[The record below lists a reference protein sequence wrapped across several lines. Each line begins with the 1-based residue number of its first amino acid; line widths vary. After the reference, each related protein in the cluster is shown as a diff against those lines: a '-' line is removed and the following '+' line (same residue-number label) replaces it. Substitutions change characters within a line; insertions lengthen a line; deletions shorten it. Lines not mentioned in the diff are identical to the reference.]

1 MLNYLNGINNNNM
14 NGVLDKFTT
23 WKNNAI
29 QKLPAGVKNLVDKAG
44 NTAQVGVKIAQIP
57 MRSAFLTLISL
68 NAFNLAGRME
78 TAIRKDKLKS
88 KNFWLNFGGTYAD
101 LVKAVNTGIKA
112 GQVGKPTPLALSGNL
127 GAIGL
132 EAGILLATPIIIA
145 LIGLLKNL
153 GENTKDVED
162 LAKNGKASAQDGASS
177 GTLPEGATPVVTIPS
192 TLKSN
197 TPLIIGG
204 VAVLGLGAYFLMK
217 KKS

>member
-1 MLNYLNGINNNNM
+1 MLNYLNGINDNNM
-14 NGVLDKFTT
+14 NGLLDKFTT

-29 QKLPAGVKNLVDKAG
+29 QKLPTGLKNLVDKAG
-44 NTAQVGVKIAQIP
+44 STAQVGLKIANTP
-57 MRSAFLTLISL
+57 SRVAFLGLLSI
-68 NAFNLAGRME
+68 NAFRLAEKME
-78 TAIRKDKLKS
+78 TAIRKDKTKS
-88 KNFWLNFGGTYAD
+88 KDFWLKIGGTYAD

-127 GAIGL
+127 GVITV

-145 LIGLLKNL
+145 LIGLLKSM

-162 LAKNGKASAQDGASS
+162 LAKNGKAAAQDGASS

-204 VAVLGLGAYFLMK
+204 IAVLGLGAYFLMK

>member
-1 MLNYLNGINNNNM
+1 MLNYLNGINDNNM
-14 NGVLDKFTT
+14 NGILDRFTT

-29 QKLPAGVKNLVDKAG
+29 QRLPTPVRNIVNRAG
-44 NTAQVGVKIAQIP
+44 NAAQVGVQIAQTP
-57 MRSAFLTLISL
+57 MRAAFLTLISL
-68 NAFNLAGRME
+68 NSYNLAGKME
-78 TAIRKDKLKS
+78 TAIRKDKTKS
-88 KNFWLNFGGTYAD
+88 KNFWLNFRGSYAD
-101 LVKAVNTGIKA
+101 LVRAVNTGIKA
-112 GQVGKPTPLALSGNL
+112 GQVGKPTPLALNGNL

-132 EAGILLATPIIIA
+132 EAGIILATPIIIA

-153 GENTKDVED
+153 RENTNDLDGIVANGTD
-162 LAKNGKASAQDGASS
+162 LARDGASS